1 MSSSELIEK
10 VGVSNVGFSDAVK
23 TAVKEVQKDREVF
36 WFQVLDQRGRVT
48 NDGEIEFQVIL
59 RLGV

>member
-1 MSSSELIEK
+1 MSGSELIER
-10 VGVSNVGFSDAVK
+10 VGVSNESFADAVK
-23 TAVKEVQKDREVF
+23 HAVNQVKTEREVF

-59 RLGV
+59 RMGV